1 LDRGESGGGLLGGA
15 VVNQRPDLFAAELP
29 GVGLMDTEEI
39 ADMWAFA
46 AHRAGLEAVR
56 GP

>member
-1 LDRGESGGGLLGGA
+1 MAGSWGA

-29 GVGLMDTEEI
+29 GVGLMDSEEI